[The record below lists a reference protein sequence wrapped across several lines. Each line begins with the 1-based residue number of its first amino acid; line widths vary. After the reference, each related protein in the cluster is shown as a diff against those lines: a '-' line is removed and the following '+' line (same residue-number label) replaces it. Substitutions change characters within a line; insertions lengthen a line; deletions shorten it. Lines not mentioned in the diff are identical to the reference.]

1 MYLFPGIN
9 YTIMMDGAPGPV
21 EDPLK
26 IGVVPNP
33 VFTTINPD
41 DQKQISGSVKS
52 IAIIVCDTSNGHN
65 CTLMKSLK
73 LSCSGN
79 KCLECTPQ

>member
-21 EDPLK
+21 GDPLK

-33 VFTTINPD
+33 VFTSINKDDLTQTI
-41 DQKQISGSVKS
+41 GSVKIMRINVRD
-52 IAIIVCDTSNGHN
+52 IAAITVIEGMV
-65 CTLMKSLK
+65 M
-73 LSCSGN
+73 
-79 KCLECTPQ
+79 

>member
-21 EDPLK
+21 GDPLK

-33 VFTTINPD
+33 VFTSINKDDLTQTI
-41 DQKQISGSVKS
+41 GSVK
-52 IAIIVCDTSNGHN
+52 IIRINVRDIVAIRTVIEARV
-65 CTLMKSLK
+65 M
-73 LSCSGN
+73 
-79 KCLECTPQ
+79 

>member
-21 EDPLK
+21 GDPLK

-33 VFTTINPD
+33 VFSSINKD
-41 DQKQISGSVKS
+41 DLTQTSGSVKT
-52 IAIIVCDTSNGHN
+52 IRINVRDMVTITVIEV
-65 CTLMKSLK
+65 MVM
-73 LSCSGN
+73 
-79 KCLECTPQ
+79 

>member
-21 EDPLK
+21 GGPLK

-33 VFTTINPD
+33 VFTSINKD
-41 DQKQISGSVKS
+41 DLTQIIGSVK
-52 IAIIVCDTSNGHN
+52 IIRINVRDMAAIR
-65 CTLMKSLK
+65 
-73 LSCSGN
+73 
-79 KCLECTPQ
+79 

>member
-21 EDPLK
+21 GDPLK

-33 VFTTINPD
+33 VFISIHKDDLTQTID
-41 DQKQISGSVKS
+41 SVK
-52 IAIIVCDTSNGHN
+52 ILRINVRHMVAI
-65 CTLMKSLK
+65 TLIEVMVM
-73 LSCSGN
+73 
-79 KCLECTPQ
+79 

>member
-21 EDPLK
+21 GDPLK

-33 VFTTINPD
+33 VFTSINKD
-41 DQKQISGSVKS
+41 DLTQMIVSAKIIRINVRDMV
-52 IAIIVCDTSNGHN
+52 AIDVIEV
-65 CTLMKSLK
+65 MIM
-73 LSCSGN
+73 
-79 KCLECTPQ
+79 

>member
-21 EDPLK
+21 GDPLK

-33 VFTTINPD
+33 VFISVSKDDLTQTI
-41 DQKQISGSVKS
+41 GSVK
-52 IAIIVCDTSNGHN
+52 IIRMNVRDMVAI
-65 CTLMKSLK
+65 
-73 LSCSGN
+73 
-79 KCLECTPQ
+79 

>member
-21 EDPLK
+21 GDPLK

-33 VFTTINPD
+33 VFTSINKDDLTQTI
-41 DQKQISGSVKS
+41 GSAK
-52 IAIIVCDTSNGHN
+52 IIRIYVRDMT
-65 CTLMKSLK
+65 TMDVMVM
-73 LSCSGN
+73 
-79 KCLECTPQ
+79 

>member
-21 EDPLK
+21 GDPLK

-33 VFTTINPD
+33 VFSSINKDDLTQTI
-41 DQKQISGSVKS
+41 GSVK
-52 IAIIVCDTSNGHN
+52 IIRINVGDLVVITV
-65 CTLMKSLK
+65 M
-73 LSCSGN
+73 
-79 KCLECTPQ
+79 EVMVM

>member
-21 EDPLK
+21 DDPLK

-33 VFTTINPD
+33 VFTSINIDDLTQTI
-41 DQKQISGSVKS
+41 GSVK
-52 IAIIVCDTSNGHN
+52 IIRINVRIMVAI
-65 CTLMKSLK
+65 K
-73 LSCSGN
+73 
-79 KCLECTPQ
+79 

>member
-21 EDPLK
+21 GDPLK

-33 VFTTINPD
+33 VFTSINKND
-41 DQKQISGSVKS
+41 LIQMIGSVKF
-52 IAIIVCDTSNGHN
+52 IRINVGDMVVITVIKVRI
-65 CTLMKSLK
+65 M
-73 LSCSGN
+73 
-79 KCLECTPQ
+79 

>member
-21 EDPLK
+21 GDPLK

-33 VFTTINPD
+33 VFTSINKDDLTQTI
-41 DQKQISGSVKS
+41 GSAKIIRIYVEVMV
-52 IAIIVCDTSNGHN
+52 AIDVIEVRV
-65 CTLMKSLK
+65 M
-73 LSCSGN
+73 
-79 KCLECTPQ
+79 

>member
-21 EDPLK
+21 GDPLK

-33 VFTTINPD
+33 VFTSINKD
-41 DQKQISGSVKS
+41 DLTQMIGSVK
-52 IAIIVCDTSNGHN
+52 IIRINV
-65 CTLMKSLK
+65 
-73 LSCSGN
+73 
-79 KCLECTPQ
+79 

>member
-21 EDPLK
+21 GDPLK

-33 VFTTINPD
+33 VFISINKDDLTQTID
-41 DQKQISGSVKS
+41 SVK
-52 IAIIVCDTSNGHN
+52 ILRINVRDMVAIR
-65 CTLMKSLK
+65 
-73 LSCSGN
+73 
-79 KCLECTPQ
+79 

>member
-21 EDPLK
+21 GDPLK

-33 VFTTINPD
+33 IFTSINKDDLTLTI
-41 DQKQISGSVKS
+41 GSVK
-52 IAIIVCDTSNGHN
+52 IIRITVRD
-65 CTLMKSLK
+65 MVARYK
-73 LSCSGN
+73 
-79 KCLECTPQ
+79 

>member
-21 EDPLK
+21 GDPLK

-33 VFTTINPD
+33 VFTSIHKD
-41 DQKQISGSVKS
+41 DLTLTVGSVK
-52 IAIIVCDTSNGHN
+52 IIRINVGVMVAITVIEV
-65 CTLMKSLK
+65 MVM
-73 LSCSGN
+73 
-79 KCLECTPQ
+79 

>member
-21 EDPLK
+21 GDPLK

-33 VFTTINPD
+33 VFTSINRNALSSVNITSLTINV
-41 DQKQISGSVKS
+41 GVMV
-52 IAIIVCDTSNGHN
+52 AIEVIDV
-65 CTLMKSLK
+65 MVM
-73 LSCSGN
+73 
-79 KCLECTPQ
+79 

>member
-21 EDPLK
+21 RDPLK

-33 VFTTINPD
+33 VFLSIHKD
-41 DQKQISGSVKS
+41 DLTQTSGSVKT
-52 IAIIVCDTSNGHN
+52 IRINVGDMVAITVI
-65 CTLMKSLK
+65 
-73 LSCSGN
+73 
-79 KCLECTPQ
+79 E

>member
-21 EDPLK
+21 GDPLK

-33 VFTTINPD
+33 VFISVNKDDLTQTIC
-41 DQKQISGSVKS
+41 SVK
-52 IAIIVCDTSNGHN
+52 IIRMNVRDMVAI
-65 CTLMKSLK
+65 
-73 LSCSGN
+73 
-79 KCLECTPQ
+79 

>member
-21 EDPLK
+21 GDPLK

-33 VFTTINPD
+33 VFTSINKD
-41 DQKQISGSVKS
+41 DLTQMIGAVK
-52 IAIIVCDTSNGHN
+52 IIRINVGDTVAITVMEVMI
-65 CTLMKSLK
+65 M
-73 LSCSGN
+73 
-79 KCLECTPQ
+79 

>member
-21 EDPLK
+21 GDPLK

-33 VFTTINPD
+33 VFTSINPD

-52 IAIIVCDTSNGHN
+52 ITIIVCVNRTRPNP
-65 CTLMKSLK
+65 CTYEITQTFFLREQIS
-73 LSCSGN
+73 
-79 KCLECTPQ
+79 

>member
-21 EDPLK
+21 GDPLK

-33 VFTTINPD
+33 VFISVNKDDLTQTI
-41 DQKQISGSVKS
+41 GSVK
-52 IAIIVCDTSNGHN
+52 IIRMNVRDMVAIEVIEVRVV
-65 CTLMKSLK
+65 
-73 LSCSGN
+73 
-79 KCLECTPQ
+79 

>member
-21 EDPLK
+21 GDPLK

-33 VFTTINPD
+33 VFTSINRNALSSVNITSLTINVGVMVV
-41 DQKQISGSVKS
+41 ITV
-52 IAIIVCDTSNGHN
+52 IEMMV
-65 CTLMKSLK
+65 M
-73 LSCSGN
+73 
-79 KCLECTPQ
+79 